1 MARGHA
7 NLTAVEPDESRPD
20 RDAKH
25 ADERERLYR
34 AGWVVLRRNGY
45 ANAGIT
51 EILGEAGL
59 GTRAFYR
66 HFDSKDELL
75 VAMFA
80 DNASATARR
89 LADHVDLA
97 GSPLARVR
105 AWIDEILALGD
116 DPRHGEAAR
125 MFISP
130 TMPGVFDAAGN
141 EAIAELRAP
150 LRSALAA
157 GAAAG
162 DFPDCDPDADAA
174 TIHAIV
180 WRLFIDAINGRA
192 TMSRDEARAHV
203 ERFALRALGASPDP
217 THWRATAPS

>member
-1 MARGHA
+1 M
-7 NLTAVEPDESRPD
+7 
-20 RDAKH
+20 
-25 ADERERLYR
+25 
-34 AGWVVLRRNGY
+34 LRRNGY

-59 GTRAFYR
+59 ARGRSTGTSTPRTNSWWR
-66 HFDSKDELL
+66 CSPTTP
-75 VAMFA
+75 
-80 DNASATARR
+80 SATARR

-150 LRSALAA
+150 LRAALAA

-192 TMSRDEARAHV
+192 TMNREDARAHV
-203 ERFALRALGASPDP
+203 ERFALRALGARAGPDP
-217 THWRATAPS
+217 LARGGARIASRPSSTSRRIRECTHLSSSTAAVTEDGATTR